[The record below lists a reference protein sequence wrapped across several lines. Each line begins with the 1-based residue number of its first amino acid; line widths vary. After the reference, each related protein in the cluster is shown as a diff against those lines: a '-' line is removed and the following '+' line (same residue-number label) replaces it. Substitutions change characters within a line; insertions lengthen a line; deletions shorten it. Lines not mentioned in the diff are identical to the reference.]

1 MAYKFPNTPSSRAY
15 IEELADYWEILVLKT
30 IDAPIAVQDILG
42 DLTIE
47 LDEINH
53 DGIFSEDDIVS
64 DQLKLVMDE
73 IDRRF
78 SACPNNYPF
87 NLNRTRLE
95 VNPAIS
101 EYNKSIYIFFLLA
114 TRFNMSNYNVQNGL
128 DGTLLFEQLCGPI
141 GKHFWGYNT
150 DYIINGTSARGGFPE
165 RVGDI
170 IKLIKEG
177 EGFNNSNH
185 GNVTKKDDGVDI
197 VLVKN
202 FNDNREGKLIGF
214 GQCKTGTDWQ
224 NTIDLTKIR
233 NFTKNWFSTQPVLSP
248 VPIAF
253 ITDTLYYE
261 RNFITDQRGLLV
273 FNRFRLMEYLPDDIG
288 TELYDRILSWV
299 DGALEFVKS
308 PAE

>member
-78 SACPNNYPF
+78 SACSNNYPF
-87 NLNRTRLE
+87 NLNGTRLE

-170 IKLIKEG
+170 TKLIKEG

-197 VLVKN
+197 VLVKY
-202 FNDNREGKLIGF
+202 FSDQRPSKLIGL

-224 NTIDLTKIR
+224 KTFNKSKIVD
-233 NFTKNWFSTQPVLSP
+233 FCSNWFRDNPILDP
-248 VPIAF
+248 IPIAF
-253 ITDTLYYE
+253 ISDTLYHQFNDYS
-261 RNFITDQRGLLV
+261 NSKGCLI

>member
-78 SACPNNYPF
+78 SACSNNYPF

-197 VLVKN
+197 VLVKY
-202 FNDNREGKLIGF
+202 FSDQRPSKLIGL

-224 NTIDLTKIR
+224 KTFNKSKIVD
-233 NFTKNWFSTQPVLSP
+233 FCSNWFRDNPILDP
-248 VPIAF
+248 IPIAF
-253 ITDTLYYE
+253 ISDTLYHQFNDYS
-261 RNFITDQRGLLV
+261 NSKGCLI